1 MDRCPLC
8 RAMLNGADTCRR
20 CRAELQSAQ
29 RAEQEGRALAG
40 AAMHLLALGDEAA
53 AVALLRRALAVH
65 ATPLVRGVW
74 GVVKS
79 KEGQGSALDPQGGS
93 GPLDPIT

>member
-29 RAEQEGRALAG
+29 RMEREGQALA
-40 AAMHLLALGDEAA
+40 AASMHALAVGDEAA
-53 AVALLRRALAVH
+53 AGALLRRALAVH
-65 ATPLVRGVW
+65 ATPPVLGLWRSL
-74 GVVKS
+74 KQ
-79 KEGQGSALDPQGGS
+79 GQGSALDER
-93 GPLDPIT
+93 PLDPIP